1 MGHDTVYVIQVVDS
15 TMYIQGPL
23 YRYVDQGRNP
33 FTMRFAMEVLA
44 SAFYVSAITLPLVL
58 HWVTFDT
65 LQHRAA
71 KLAEQLQALHA
82 PATALTTPTHSNSLL
97 GCFSQ
102 LMRGVRRVWDEVRLA
117 TCRSLQVRYPNGTVV
132 KYDRSEAALTGPVAS
147 SRLYPILQRLGQGV
161 FATLK
166 VDVDECL
173 DGGEMTL
180 AWRGTIGTT
189 SVVIK
194 SDLMPVDDW
203 TEREVTREW
212 ERLANALP
220 RDARAASALPIPAY
234 YGLFVG
240 ARASIMLMSD
250 CGEPID
256 DFPDM
261 GERLW

>member
-82 PATALTTPTHSNSLL
+82 PATALTTPSRSNSLF

-102 LMRGVRRVWDEVRLA
+102 FMRGLRRVWDEVRLA
-117 TCRSLQVRYPNGTVV
+117 TCRSVQVRYPNGTIV

-147 SRLYPILQRLGQGV
+147 SRLYPLLRRLGQDV
-161 FATLK
+161 FATLN
-166 VDVDECL
+166 VEVDECL
-173 DGGEMTL
+173 DGGEMTF
-180 AWRGTIGTT
+180 AWRGTIGST

-194 SDLMPVDDW
+194 MDLMPVDNW

-212 ERLANALP
+212 NRLAFALP
-220 RDARAASALPIPAY
+220 RDARVASALPIPAY
-234 YGLFVG
+234 YGLFEG
-240 ARASIMLMSD
+240 AQASIILMSD
-250 CGEPID
+250 CGHPID
-256 DFPDM
+256 NFPDL
-261 GERLW
+261 EEHLQ